1 MKLKNIL
8 IVVSDME
15 RAKQFYH
22 ELFGLDVILDQEGN
36 AVLTEGLVLQEKTV
50 WEEAVGQKSVVGN
63 AGMELYFEE
72 TDMAG
77 FRDKLRE
84 YPEKIHYL
92 TPPAEGEE
100 VIRLYDRD
108 GDLIEI
114 RKR

>member
-50 WEEAVGQKSVVGN
+50 W
-63 AGMELYFEE
+63 
-72 TDMAG
+72 
-77 FRDKLRE
+77 
-84 YPEKIHYL
+84 
-92 TPPAEGEE
+92 
-100 VIRLYDRD
+100 
-108 GDLIEI
+108 
-114 RKR
+114 

>member
-15 RAKQFYH
+15 RAKRFYH
-22 ELFGLDVILDQEGN
+22 DLFGLDVILDQEGN
-36 AVLTEGLVLQEKTV
+36 AVLSEGLVLQEKTV

-63 AGMELYFEE
+63 VGMELYFEE

-77 FRDKLRE
+77 FRAKLRT
-84 YPEKIHYL
+84 YPEEIRCL
-92 TPPAEGEE
+92 TPPEDGEE
-100 VIRLYDRD
+100 LIRLYDPD
-108 GDLIEI
+108 GHLIEI